1 MIRVDI
7 SVMPGLNLIPI
18 EKVTR
23 LLVPVLSPPPLPVYV
38 AKQRSMQQPNWR
50 GCVSDSDD

>member
-1 MIRVDI
+1 MIRVDS
-7 SVMPGLNLIPI
+7 SVMPELSFIPI

-23 LLVPVLSPPPLPVYV
+23 LLVPVLSPPLPVYV
-38 AKQRSMQQPNWR
+38 AKQRSMQQPSWR